1 MSAFVCPEGWL
12 GWLDSNQRKCQNQNL
27 VPYRLGYSPVYIV
40 GWVVGFE
47 PTTSR
52 ITIWRSNQLNYT
64 HQTKNGAPGETR
76 TPDPLLRRQML
87 YPAELLAQKRK
98 YGAGDGNRT
107 HTASLEGWNSSHWTT
122 PAYKSRFTKQPTFK
136 IIPVLYA
143 FVKVFFQKI
152 SYYSSVCGFVMVW
165 GSFSLSFLE
174 ER

>member
-1 MSAFVCPEGWL
+1 MVHICNEKNNQPKKCGWADWTRTSENARIKIWCL
-12 GWLDSNQRKCQNQNL
+12 TDLATAQ
-27 VPYRLGYSPVYIV
+27 YIIV

-107 HTASLEGWNSSHWTT
+107 HTASLEGWNSSH
-122 PAYKSRFTKQPTFK
+122 
-136 IIPVLYA
+136 
-143 FVKVFFQKI
+143 
-152 SYYSSVCGFVMVW
+152 
-165 GSFSLSFLE
+165 
-174 ER
+174 